1 MKKQNAIVLL
11 VLWAVLALCCWLL
24 PGKELSDA
32 ERRPLAQMPEISA
45 DSVLSGTFMEK
56 FESYTQ
62 DQFPLRQGFRT
73 VKSLFHYYVLGQK
86 DNNGIYMENGF
97 AVKQEYPLNEASLDH
112 AVERFTK
119 LYEKYLTGSDCYMA
133 IVPDKG
139 YYLAE
144 QNGYLSM
151 DYDKLFAETAEF
163 EIATNGVAN
172 KANRETIN
180 KIEGIVITA
189 LTFGA
194 NGAEIRPR
202 DKAEE
207 IWCTFVDER
216 GHEATQEWL
225 IYAYNYLSGSDG
237 GNDTDP
243 FVKQAKAKQEQKAS
257 MRRGIS
263 KAK

>member
-1 MKKQNAIVLL
+1 
-11 VLWAVLALCCWLL
+11 
-24 PGKELSDA
+24 
-32 ERRPLAQMPEISA
+32 
-45 DSVLSGTFMEK
+45 MEK
-56 FESYTQ
+56 FVPTIE
-62 DQFPLRQGFRT
+62 L
-73 VKSLFHYYVLGQK
+73 
-86 DNNGIYMENGF
+86 ENGERYEIHRSRYIIKEIER
-97 AVKQEYPLNEASLDH
+97 VQKNSSLTDEDSKNY
-112 AVERFTK
+112 AILQDKYERLRK
-119 LYEKYLTGSDCYMA
+119 
-133 IVPDKG
+133 
-139 YYLAE
+139 LAE
-144 QNGYLSM
+144 RVKELEDEYYEEFDSEVGEKLEKAKIF
-151 DYDKLFAETAEF
+151 YDKLFAETAEF

-207 IWCTFVDER
+207 IWCAFVDER
-216 GHEATQEWL
+216 GHEAAQEWL

-243 FVKQAKAKQEQKAS
+243 FVKQARAKQEQKAS